1 MKGWYYADRTMRT
14 YDNAEM
20 TPGLRRLV
28 PEWYD
33 KGTGQV
39 NLRPTARD
47 LGRGNLEKRTD
58 SFARGDIG
66 IVLASFAILSDEKI
80 PDVQVEKVGK
90 WLRQRSK
97 SDERALRALPGR
109 AARRKATEGGSA

>member
-1 MKGWYYADRTMRT
+1 
-14 YDNAEM
+14 M

-39 NLRPTARD
+39 SLRPTARD
-47 LGRGNLEKRTD
+47 LGRGNLEKKTD

-66 IVLASFAILSDEKI
+66 IVLASFAMHSDGKI
-80 PDVQVEKVGK
+80 PDVQVGKVGK

-97 SDERALRALPGR
+97 SAERALRALPGR
-109 AARRKATEGGSA
+109 AARRTATEGGQRLVSGATSARSTSRPESL